1 MLFTLYPFCDI
12 VKLQIEKNRKIFNKK
27 SEKHTASFQH
37 FKHYLGH
44 SCFSMIKY

>member
-27 SEKHTASFQH
+27 SEKTGVF
-37 FKHYLGH
+37 YLEK
-44 SCFSMIKY
+44 SQI